1 MKAMFIYEPALC
13 CETGVCGVSVDPE
26 LLRIS
31 TVVNNLKKQDVKIQR
46 YNLNSNPQAFID
58 NAEINQLIM
67 KEGVEALPATV
78 VEGKVVKTKAYPTND
93 EIVELLG
100 IPENYLVEELKS
112 EGGCCC
118 EGGCC

>member
-1 MKAMFIYEPALC
+1 MKTMYIYEPALC

-78 VEGKVVKTKAYPTND
+78 VDGRIVKTQAYPANG
-93 EIVELLG
+93 EIAKLLG
-100 IPENYLVEELKS
+100 IPESYLEAELQNK
-112 EGGCCC
+112 GGCCC

>member
-1 MKAMFIYEPALC
+1 MKTMYIYEPALC

-78 VEGKVVKTKAYPTND
+78 VDGRIVKTQAYPANG
-93 EIVELLG
+93 EIAKLLG
-100 IPENYLVEELKS
+100 IPESYLEAEQQNK
-112 EGGCCC
+112 GGCCC

>member
-1 MKAMFIYEPALC
+1 MKTMYIYEPALC

-78 VEGKVVKTKAYPTND
+78 VDGRIVKTQAYPANG
-93 EIVELLG
+93 EIAKLLG
-100 IPENYLVEELKS
+100 IPESYLEAEPQN